1 MEDWFRE
8 NAADGF
14 NIMSF
19 TYPKELEL
27 FVEKVIPVLQQ
38 RGLFRKEYQSHTLR
52 GNLNLPIPA
61 NRWTRDRQTSS

>member
-27 FVEKVIPVLQQ
+27 FVEKVIPVLQELWPEV
-38 RGLFRKEYQSHTLR
+38 GD
-52 GNLNLPIPA
+52 GVMG
-61 NRWTRDRQTSS
+61 